1 MLLTK
6 EYRELYEAHYE
17 QVANVICV
25 PFPMVSVVYC
35 RSKQLLTRYYRAKHP
50 ILPVCSI
57 LFLSGLQSFISMSLP
72 YVVVGKAL
80 IPTFGV
86 ISGTLWAPEPK
97 NNW

>member
-17 QVANVICV
+17 QVANVVCI
-25 PFPMVSVVYC
+25 PFPMISVVYC
-35 RSKQLLTRYYRAKHP
+35 RSKQLLTRYYRAKQP

-57 LFLSGLQSFISMSLP
+57 LFLSGLQSFISISPPDL
-72 YVVVGKAL
+72 VVGEAL

-86 ISGTLWAPEPK
+86 IFGRLGAPEPK